1 MKRIIE
7 DLIEKR
13 KAKQEKLEKT
23 LGELAGT
30 VGKRPFFRRGKGKIE
45 EKLAEFGA
53 DLAAFITAQ
62 DREWDAYAGNHST
75 MVFKS
80 LEWKIEKL
88 ENEYSNLRTLLT
100 RFVHLE
106 RTLDRLLD
114 KIEKKGKRETVA
126 EIRSIKDRLSTFQY
140 AGFEDRFRGDEETVK
155 GKLKKYLVHFAAVDE
170 ILDIGWGNGR
180 RSRKSGR
187 SRTACRLSSTPV
199 LRIVSAATRR
209 P

>member
-80 LEWKIEKL
+80 LQWKIEKL

-114 KIEKKGKRETVA
+114 KIEKR
-126 EIRSIKDRLSTFQY
+126 
-140 AGFEDRFRGDEETVK
+140 
-155 GKLKKYLVHFAAVDE
+155 
-170 ILDIGWGNGR
+170 GNGR

-187 SRTACRLSSTPV
+187 SRTACRLSSTPA